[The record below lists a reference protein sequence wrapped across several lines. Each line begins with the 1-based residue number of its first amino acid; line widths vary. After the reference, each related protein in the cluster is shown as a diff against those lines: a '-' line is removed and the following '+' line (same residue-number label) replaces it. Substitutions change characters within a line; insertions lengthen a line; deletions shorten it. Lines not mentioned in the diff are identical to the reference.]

1 MPTAKSK
8 FVTHIVAGETIQDLF
23 LLAEKNLAQKR
34 DGSSFLT
41 ITLAD
46 RTGQIRGVVWDHL
59 EKAAAKVGDFVQV
72 QAAANEYRG
81 ALQLVIKA
89 LVPVQVQE
97 VNAADF
103 LPVTSRDV
111 EQMFARLRALIDT
124 IASPFLKALMNAFLR
139 DGEFVRLFKRAP
151 AAKKMHHAYLGG
163 LLEHTL
169 SMALL
174 VDKIAGH
181 YSGVDRDLLLVGA
194 VLHDVGKLREFSY
207 DHMIDYTDEGRLLS
221 HIVIGAEMV
230 EAKVR
235 TIEGFPSELA
245 VMVKHLIVS
254 HHGVREF
261 GSPEPPKT
269 IEAVLLNHI
278 DEIDA
283 RVNAIREFMA
293 TEDPD
298 AAWTGFHRLMERQFF
313 RGPVT
318 PKQG

>member
-1 MPTAKSK
+1 MPIVKSK
-8 FVTHIVAGETIQDLF
+8 FINHIAAGETIQDIF
-23 LLAEKNLAQKR
+23 LLAEKNLVQKR
-34 DGSSFLT
+34 DGGSFLT

-59 EKAAAKVGDFVQV
+59 EKAVAKVGDFVQV

-89 LVPVQVQE
+89 LSPVPMQE

-111 EQMFARLRALIDT
+111 EQMFARLRTLTDT
-124 IASPFLKALMNAFLR
+124 ITAPFLKALMNAFWG
-139 DGEFVRLFKRAP
+139 DGEFVRMFKRAP

-163 LLEHTL
+163 LLEHSL

-194 VLHDVGKLREFSY
+194 VLHDVGKLREFCY
-207 DHMIDYTDEGRLLS
+207 DHVIDYTDEGRLLS
-221 HIVIGAEMV
+221 HIVIGVEMV
-230 EAKVR
+230 DAKAR
-235 TIEGFPSELA
+235 TIEGFPSGLSA
-245 VMVKHLIVS
+245 MIKHMIVS
-254 HHGVREF
+254 HHGLREF

-269 IEAVLLNHI
+269 IEAVMLNHI

-293 TEDPD
+293 TEDPE
-298 AAWTGFHRLMERQFF
+298 AAWTSFHRLMERQFF
-313 RGPVT
+313 RGPCN
-318 PKQG
+318 P

>member
-1 MPTAKSK
+1 MPIAKNK
-8 FVTHIVAGETIQDLF
+8 FVNHIVAGESIQDLF

-34 DGSSFLT
+34 DGNSFLT

-81 ALQLVIKA
+81 ALQLVIKT
-89 LVPVQVQE
+89 LTPVPVEE
-97 VNAADF
+97 VNPADF

-111 EQMFARLRALIDT
+111 EQMFARLRALTDS
-124 IASPFLKALMNAFLR
+124 IASDFLKALMNAFWG
-139 DGEFVRLFKRAP
+139 DGDFVRLFKRAP
-151 AAKKMHHAYLGG
+151 AAKKMHHAYIGG

-174 VDKIAGH
+174 VDKIAAH
-181 YSGVDRDLLLVGA
+181 YGGVDRDLLLVGA

-207 DHMIDYTDEGRLLS
+207 DHVIDYTDEGRLLS
-221 HIVIGAEMV
+221 HIVIGVEMV
-230 EAKVR
+230 EEKIRSIA
-235 TIEGFPSELA
+235 GFPSALA
-245 VMVKHLIVS
+245 AMVKHMVIS

-269 IEAVLLNHI
+269 IEAVLLNQI
-278 DEIDA
+278 DEMDA

-298 AAWTGFHRLMERQFF
+298 VAWTGFHRLMERQFF
-313 RGPVT
+313 KGPSNS
-318 PKQG
+318 K

>member
-1 MPTAKSK
+1 MPIAKNK
-8 FVTHIVAGETIQDLF
+8 FVTHIVTGETIQDLF
-23 LLAEKNLAQKR
+23 LLAEKNLVQKR
-34 DGSSFLT
+34 DGGSFLT

-81 ALQLVIKA
+81 ALQLVIKT
-89 LVPVQVQE
+89 LSPVPMQE

-111 EQMFARLRALIDT
+111 EQMFARLRTLTDT
-124 IASPFLKALMNAFLR
+124 ITAPFLKALMNAFWS
-139 DGEFVRLFKRAP
+139 DGEFVRMFKRAP

-163 LLEHTL
+163 LLEHSL

-194 VLHDVGKLREFSY
+194 VLHDVGKLREFCY

-221 HIVIGAEMV
+221 HIVIGVEMV
-230 EAKVR
+230 EAKAR
-235 TIEGFPSELA
+235 TIEGFPAGLA
-245 VMVKHLIVS
+245 AMIKHMIVS

-269 IEAVLLNHI
+269 IEAVMLNHI

-283 RVNAIREFMA
+283 RINAIREFMA
-293 TEDPD
+293 TEDPE
-298 AAWTGFHRLMERQFF
+298 AAWTSFHRLMERQFF
-313 RGPVT
+313 RGPCN
-318 PKQG
+318 P

>member
-1 MPTAKSK
+1 MSIAKNK
-8 FVTHIVAGETIQDLF
+8 FVSHITAGETIQDLF
-23 LLAEKNLAQKR
+23 LLAERNLAQKR
-34 DGSSFLT
+34 DGNSFLT

-72 QAAANEYRG
+72 QASANEYRG
-81 ALQLVIKA
+81 TLQLVVKTMTP
-89 LVPVQVQE
+89 VPVAE
-97 VNAADF
+97 VDPADF

-111 EQMFARLRALIDT
+111 EQMFTRLRALTDT
-124 IASPFLKALMNAFLR
+124 IVAPFLKALMNAFWS
-139 DGEFVRLFKRAP
+139 DDDFVRLFKRAP

-174 VDKIAGH
+174 VDKIASH

-194 VLHDVGKLREFSY
+194 VLHDVGKLREFAY
-207 DHMIDYTDEGRLLS
+207 DHVIDYTDEGRLLS
-221 HIVIGAEMV
+221 HIVIGVEMV
-230 EAKVR
+230 EERVR
-235 TIEGFPSELA
+235 CIEGFPAGLA
-245 VMVKHLIVS
+245 AMVKHMIVS

-269 IEAVLLNHI
+269 IEAVLLNQI

-293 TEDPD
+293 VEDPD
-298 AAWTGFHRLMERQFF
+298 ATWTSFHRLMERQFF
-313 RGPVT
+313 KGSGT
-318 PKQG
+318 SN